1 MAARSRLGSSTVQS
15 KYAPSTHHGVRSA
28 RIPQNPT
35 RLLSFPHNV
44 RRHLVTF
51 PKFGDL
57 PSSLESAASIFPTSR
72 QSTAN
77 EGVHTPDPAC
87 PRRRPLVM
95 RQSPQNSPPPSRDV
109 RRDSAAVVAHAP
121 CPTTA
126 APPRAV
132 PTCSSRTTR
141 RCRRE
146 HRRRGQSA
154 SDEEVRHPHPAVMHS
169 CLLPAMSTEAAP
181 PLHPLPLCGA
191 GLLEPNDQQ
200 TQT

>member
-1 MAARSRLGSSTVQS
+1 S

-77 EGVHTPDPAC
+77 EGVHTPDPAY

-95 RQSPQNSPPPSRDV
+95 RQIQAVSKWCTLDMAIAMALRESKPGPCEQTVNVLQLMEEEGFEPSLVMLNSLINAFGTAGRHLEALAV
-109 RRDSAAVVAHAP
+109 FQHIKDSV
-121 CPTTA
+121 
-126 APPRAV
+126 
-132 PTCSSRTTR
+132 
-141 RCRRE
+141 
-146 HRRRGQSA
+146 
-154 SDEEVRHPHPAVMHS
+154 
-169 CLLPAMSTEAAP
+169 
-181 PLHPLPLCGA
+181 
-191 GLLEPNDQQ
+191 
-200 TQT
+200 